1 MYWRLG
7 GALGPVW
14 AGAENLA
21 PTGIRSPDRPAR
33 SQSLYRIRYP
43 GRGYLGE
50 RNLLDELVMDGMMTF
65 KWIVNNRVVGLGL
78 NSSGSGEGQV
88 EGFCKHG
95 DEPLGFV

>member
-1 MYWRLG
+1 
-7 GALGPVW
+7 
-14 AGAENLA
+14 
-21 PTGIRSPDRPAR
+21 
-33 SQSLYRIRYP
+33 
-43 GRGYLGE
+43 
-50 RNLLDELVMDGMMTF
+50 MDGMMTF